1 MNKIAYS
8 LLFLAFSLP
17 CSANN
22 VVTINADEITNI
34 GIEVGR
40 LKTVNQAYSKKLP
53 AKVSIP
59 NKSQRVVSAP
69 QDGVIELM
77 LVAEGDRVIAG
88 QELAHMNSPQLL
100 ASQNN
105 YLQALSA
112 LAQSKREMLRDKSLF
127 EDKII
132 AERRYRQSQTQYQQ
146 SKTEVAMYRKALEL
160 AGMKEADIT
169 KLNNTRSLTSYLT
182 VSASSSGVVMKQFA
196 TVGQRLTAAD
206 PLYKIAQLSP
216 LWLEIHVPLKI
227 ANHVQIDE
235 RVTICNKGIEGHV
248 IAIGREV
255 HEADQGVLVRAEV
268 SQKTEQLTPGEFVEV
283 CFIKQKEGVQFIV
296 PRSAIFRFEGKPAI
310 FVETDQGFAYQP
322 VEIITDNGEQ
332 LIIKGDLSENQNIVI
347 AGTATLKAAWLGMG
361 GE

>member
-1 MNKIAYS
+1 MKHITY
-8 LLFLAFSLP
+8 LFLLAFSLP
-17 CSANN
+17 CFADN
-22 VVTINADEITNI
+22 VVVINADEIANV
-34 GIEVGR
+34 GIEVGQ
-40 LKTVNQAYSKKLP
+40 LKAVNQAMSKKLP

-88 QELAHMNSPQLL
+88 QELAQMNSPQLL

-127 EDKII
+127 EDQII

-146 SKTEVAMYRKALEL
+146 DKTEVAMFRKALEL
-160 AGMKEADIT
+160 AGMREADIV
-169 KLNNTRSLTSYLT
+169 KLSRTQSLTSYLT
-182 VSASSSGVVMKQFA
+182 VSASSSGVVMKQLA

-216 LWLEIHVPLKI
+216 LWLEIHVPLDI
-227 ANHVQIDE
+227 ANTINIDD
-235 RVTICNKGIEGHV
+235 RVTICSKNIEGHV

-255 HEADQGVLVRAEV
+255 HEADQGVLIRAEV
-268 SQKTEQLTPGEFVEV
+268 NQKTEKLTPGEFVEV
-283 CFIKQKEGVQFIV
+283 CLIKQKEGMQFSI
-296 PRSAIFRFEGKPAI
+296 PRSAVLRFEGQSAI
-310 FVETDQGFAYQP
+310 FVETDKGFIYQP
-322 VEIITDNGEQ
+322 VEIVTDNGEQ
-332 LIIKGDLSENQNIVI
+332 LIIKGDLSINQNIVI
-347 AGTATLKAAWLGMG
+347 AGTATLKAAWLGIG